1 MYNVEL
7 NLIERKKEYLYIKK
21 EKNKTLYND
30 YNKSI
35 IKIKLKI
42 CNEEE
47 IGLKR
52 LLNKLNEN
60 ENMQLKENQLKSLL
74 NESTNDPN
82 NNLISEYKI
91 EEIKEIISK
100 IDLNNLTTLDFE
112 NYEVCDDEDDYD
124 DSNFFDAYDDPL
136 TLLQEEAK
144 EKQRKNNEINSIKK
158 KITEIGAKK
167 SALRLSMVIL
177 L

>member
-21 EKNKTLYND
+21 EENKTLYND

-100 IDLNNLTTLDFE
+100 T
-112 NYEVCDDEDDYD
+112 
-124 DSNFFDAYDDPL
+124 
-136 TLLQEEAK
+136 
-144 EKQRKNNEINSIKK
+144 KK
-158 KITEIGAKK
+158 
-167 SALRLSMVIL
+167 
-177 L
+177 

>member
-21 EKNKTLYND
+21 EENKTLYND

-100 IDLNNLTTLDFE
+100 IDLNSLKTLDFE

-167 SALRLSMVIL
+167 SALRISMVFL